1 MIRGLKGNRGS
12 TPPCVSLGSFFYLWA
27 PRPGWGLSAGQHHL
41 GSSSDPGLVPVL
53 LSLLGHTTLLW
64 WTSGLMVSWTTNHVA
79 LRRMKAEMRFQWMM
93 FLRHRMLLGQE
104 GAMQADDRRE
114 RMRD

>member
-1 MIRGLKGNRGS
+1 
-12 TPPCVSLGSFFYLWA
+12 
-27 PRPGWGLSAGQHHL
+27 
-41 GSSSDPGLVPVL
+41 
-53 LSLLGHTTLLW
+53 
-64 WTSGLMVSWTTNHVA
+64 
-79 LRRMKAEMRFQWMM
+79 MKAEMRFQWMM